1 MSTTDQLPTNTGR
14 RRPGMDR
21 EVAMRLAE
29 TEYAR
34 FLDLLRSLSHDDW
47 RRATDCPGWDVR
59 AIAGH
64 TTGMALMATGLKE
77 TLRQTIVSK
86 RRGGPPLD
94 ALTALQVEEH
104 TNLTTSELVDRF
116 AAIGPR
122 AARGRRR
129 TPALI
134 RRMTLPG
141 PQDVGGR
148 TERWTN
154 GYLLDTI
161 LTRDPWMHRMDICRA
176 TGRTPVLTADH
187 DALLVGDV
195 VAEWADRH
203 DEAYQLHLTGPAGG
217 TFSRGEGGPQLALD
231 AVDFCRILSGRTPDH
246 HPVAHDL
253 LKVAIPF

>member
-1 MSTTDQLPTNTGR
+1 
-14 RRPGMDR
+14 MDR

-34 FLDLLRSLSHDDW
+34 FLDLLRSLSPDEW
-47 RRATDCPGWDVR
+47 QRATDCPGWDVR

-86 RRGGPPLD
+86 RRGGHPLN

-104 TNLTTSELVDRF
+104 ADLTISELIDRF

-134 RRMTLPG
+134 RRMALPG

-161 LTRDPWMHRMDICRA
+161 LTRDPWMHRMDVCRA
-176 TGRTPVLTADH
+176 AGRPPVLTPDH
-187 DALLVGDV
+187 DAPLVADV

-203 DEAYQLHLTGPAGG
+203 DQAYRLHLTGPAGG
-217 TFSRGEGGPQLALD
+217 RFSRGASAPELTLD
-231 AVDFCRILSGRTPDH
+231 AVDFCRILSGRIPDH
-246 HPVAHDL
+246 HPVSDDL
-253 LKVAIPF
+253 LTVAIPF